1 MLEYRTRRRVE
12 FADTDLGGIAH
23 FSRFFVFMETAEHEL
38 LRSVGASV
46 HQIADGG
53 TVGWPRLAS
62 SCEYRSPARYG
73 DLLEIV
79 ARVERVGRTALT
91 TTYEIYCQERRV
103 ASGRMTS
110 VQCLLDAPEGLRP
123 VPLAPE
129 LVARLG
135 GEGKQGASTAQGPS
149 QHR

>member
-38 LRSVGASV
+38 LRSLGVEVYRRGEE
-46 HQIADGG
+46 G
-53 TVGWPRLAS
+53 TVGWPRLATF
-62 SCEYRSPARYG
+62 CEYRSPARYG
-73 DLLEIV
+73 EVLDIV
-79 ARVERVGRTALT
+79 VRVERVGRTSVST
-91 TTYEIYCQERRV
+91 SYELLHAERRV

-123 VPLAPE
+123 LALDPV
-129 LVARLG
+129 LALRLR
-135 GEGKQGASTAQGPS
+135 GESAP
-149 QHR
+149 